1 MTMAVTPENKAA
13 ASASRSTRMAG
24 ATLVALAV
32 AGVGVGR
39 ARLASLFRRTGRG
52 TMHNRTLLSS

>member
-32 AGVGVGR
+32 AGVGR